1 MLDPAELL
9 REPLFPIL
17 ALAFGLVIGS
27 FANVCIYRIPAGR
40 SVVVPGSACPSCA
53 RPIAWYDNLP
63 VLSYAW
69 LRARCRHCRAPIAPR
84 YPLVE
89 AANGALYLAIALTSG
104 SSPRAL
110 AGMAFATALLVLAL
124 IDLDHQI
131 LPDAITLPGTA
142 LALLASGLEGG
153 PRPLE
158 ALLSAAG
165 GFLVFAAIA
174 EVWRRGRGVEALGQ
188 GDWKM
193 AALLGAFLGGQQLL
207 LTVFLATLAGSL
219 VGLGLILAR
228 RGDSQSKLPL
238 GTFLGFSGILV
249 LLCGEPV
256 LRWYQGFFDV

>member
-1 MLDPAELL
+1 MLELGELL
-9 REPLFPIL
+9 REPLFPVL
-17 ALAFGLVIGS
+17 ALAFGLLIGS

-40 SVVVPGSACPSCA
+40 SIVTPRSACPRCG
-53 RPIAWYDNLP
+53 REIAWYDNLP

-69 LRARCRHCRAPIAPR
+69 LFGRCRHCRSPISLR
-84 YPLVE
+84 YPAVE
-89 AANGALYLAIALTSG
+89 AANGLVYLSIALTWG
-104 SSPRAL
+104 ATPRSFA
-110 AGMAFATALLVLAL
+110 AMAFATALLVLAL

-131 LPDAITLPGTA
+131 LPDVITLPGTA
-142 LALLASGLEGG
+142 LALLASGLPGG
-153 PRPLE
+153 PRPLDS
-158 ALLSAAG
+158 LLSAAG

-174 EVWRRGRGVEALGQ
+174 EAWRRGRGVEALGQ

-193 AALLGAFLGGQQLL
+193 AAMLGAFLGGQRLL

-238 GTFLGFSGILV
+238 GTFLGFSGIVV
-249 LLCGEPV
+249 LLFGDPA